1 MRLQTLWLLAVFA
14 TSVTALTPVARA
26 HEKNEH
32 NVKLSEIPAP
42 ARDALTREAKG
53 APILRVEVEKKQ
65 GRTVYEGVIKQGS
78 EEIGIV
84 VDAKGT
90 VLGRHAE
97 KDEDEDERDEH

>member
-1 MRLQTLWLLAVFA
+1 MRLQTLGWIAVFA
-14 TSVTALTPVARA
+14 TSVSAAAPLAWA
-26 HEKNEH
+26 DEKGEH
-32 NVKLSEIPAP
+32 HVKLSEIPAA

-78 EEIGIV
+78 DEIGIV
-84 VDAKGT
+84 VDAKGN

-97 KDEDEDERDEH
+97 KDEDERDEH